1 MKKARKIVSIIV
13 TLCFLLTL
21 VPAGAFAAPKDTE
34 TPFDDVQTTDWFYDT
49 VQYVYDEGLMA
60 GTGDRIFSPQQTT
73 TRGMIVTILHRMAGS
88 PEAEAQDFTDV
99 DPDAWYAP
107 AINWSIESGVG
118 AGYGGGLFGPDDAIT
133 REQMASFLY
142 RYAELEGYDVS
153 AVGDLDDFADA
164 SEVSNWAEDVMSWAV
179 GADLFAGR
187 DNNNLAPQGLT
198 TRAEAATI
206 LMRYCENIV
215 GKSAEDPSD
224 EPSDDPSDEPDSP
237 DTDDPSEDN
246 PSIDPTPD
254 EPSIAETFTVTFD
267 SDGGS
272 AVAAQKVK
280 DGEKAKEPAVPTKD
294 GFVFM
299 GWQLADSAES
309 YDFSEPVTGDLSLI
323 AIWATDVGDGDSIYT
338 LENEQVSFDE
348 EEQLYYVN
356 NILLVSVE
364 KGLNDVAKQ
373 QIADLVNGSI
383 AGDISG
389 DYNLL
394 QIQVNASSYSE
405 LNTMA
410 EKLMQDHR
418 VMLASPDL
426 PTPDEKEDDYKLIFD
441 NYLEGGDW
449 WYGAVRADEAWG
461 KYSSYFS
468 EITVGVVDSGIDSEH
483 EDLSGKISFASPLFE
498 ANNNSF
504 YVDENY
510 YALNHGTGVAGVLAA
525 KHDENGID
533 GIAGNANI
541 VFASWELENAGD
553 AEWESTTSDLYA
565 ISCVLAHEEQP
576 KIINCSYTRL
586 HISKDVFEQR
596 KQEEIDNHVAES
608 ECKYNYASYD
618 DYLAALRNSANINA
632 QYYSDVMCQLIK
644 SGKDLLVV
652 HAAGNGENNAGPGVD
667 AIYAAGWAAITQ
679 ENSGKLCQKYGM
691 TFSELE
697 DHFLV
702 VSGTK
707 KGVSD
712 GKYHVGSDFNYGE
725 TVDICAPGIDINT
738 LRASRKGNN
747 YGKTEGT
754 SLAAPIVSG
763 VAALVWSVNPSLSA
777 GDVRDILLQNHLYEA
792 DITRDGVTYT
802 YPMVDAYAAV
812 KAAVEGVENTVS
824 GRVLDADVDP
834 KTPIENVTVT
844 VSDASGKEIS
854 TTTAETGAF
863 TAIVDEPGTYTLTF
877 SKDGYKTV
885 VKTDVKIQGRGTI
898 GDIEMT
904 SSVSGDNI
912 FAQLPSEFVFTSGA
926 GGWATELT
934 LNDDGSFTG
943 QYYDYNLGIT
953 GPNYPNGSAYICNF
967 TGKFSTPQK
976 ISEYVYSMELESLE
990 TEGTPDS
997 VYYKDGI
1004 QYTVAKPYGITE
1016 NSNYLIYLPGCP
1028 SDDLDAGFIG
1038 WASIKFDNRDSLPVG
1053 VYGIYNVNDTKGFVG
1068 RSENSPW
1075 YKDYIYSYNSYRSE
1089 LWPRYSGQSSL
1100 NFWPSSGAATL
1111 SLRFDWNGEQH
1122 AEIVASD
1129 YNGTGNYYVVL
1140 DFDDE
1145 YRSVKVDVTS
1155 VSGYNLE
1162 PWGGTSE
1169 GTLSAEYTLS

>member
-21 VPAGAFAAPKDTE
+21 MPAGAFAAPKDTE

-107 AINWSIESGVG
+107 AINWSIGSGVG

-142 RYAELEGYDVS
+142 RYAELKEYDVS
-153 AVGDLDDFADA
+153 AVGDLNDFADA
-164 SEVSNWAEDVMSWAV
+164 SAVSDWAEDVMSWAV
-179 GADLFAGR
+179 GAELFAGR
-187 DNNNLAPQGLT
+187 DNNQLAPQGLT

-215 GKSAEDPSD
+215 GTSAEDP
-224 EPSDDPSDEPDSP
+224 
-237 DTDDPSEDN
+237 
-246 PSIDPTPD
+246 PD
-254 EPSIAETFTVTFD
+254 EPSIDETFTVTFD

-280 DGEKAKEPAVPTKD
+280 DGEKAKEPAVPAKD

-309 YDFSEPVTGDLSLI
+309 YDFSEPVTGNLSLI

-441 NYLEGGDW
+441 NSLQGGDW
-449 WYGAVRADEAWG
+449 WYSAVRADEAWE

-468 EITVGVVDSGIDSEH
+468 EITVGVVDTGIDGEH
-483 EDLSGKISFASPLFE
+483 EDLSGKVSFASPLFE

-510 YALNHGTGVAGVLAA
+510 DALDHGTGVAGVLAA

-541 VFASWELENAGD
+541 VFASRNLENVGD
-553 AEWESTTSDLYA
+553 AEWESMTSDLYA
-565 ISCVLAHEEQP
+565 ISCVLAHEDQP
-576 KIINCSYTRL
+576 KIINCSYAWPYM
-586 HISKDVFEQR
+586 SKDVFEQR
-596 KQEEIDNHVAES
+596 KQEEIDNHVTES
-608 ECKYNYASYD
+608 EQQYNYASYE
-618 DYLAALRNSANINA
+618 DYLVALRNSTNIDA
-632 QYYSDVMCQLIK
+632 KYYSDMMCQFIK
-644 SGKDLLVV
+644 SGKDLLIVQG
-652 HAAGNGENNAGPGVD
+652 AGNGENNTGPGVD
-667 AIYAAGWAAITQ
+667 AFYSAHWAAITS
-679 ENSGKLCQKYGM
+679 ENSGELCQKYGM

-697 DHFLV
+697 DHFLI
-702 VSGTK
+702 VSGTN

-712 GKYHVGSDFNYGE
+712 GKYHVHPDFNYGE
-725 TVDICAPGIDINT
+725 TVDICAPGIEINT
-738 LRASRKGNN
+738 LQASRDGNN

-777 GDVRDILLQNHLYEA
+777 GEVREILLQNHLYEA
-792 DITRDGVTYT
+792 DTTRNGVTYT

-812 KAAVEGVENTVS
+812 EAAVKGVEHIVS
-824 GRVLDADVDP
+824 GRVLDADVEQ
-834 KTPIENVTVT
+834 KVPIEDVIVT

-854 TTTAETGAF
+854 TTTTAETGAF
-863 TAIVDEPGTYTLTF
+863 IAIVDEPGTYTLTF
-877 SKDGYKTV
+877 SKDGYETV
-885 VKTDVKIQGRGTI
+885 VKNDVEIQGRGTI

-943 QYYDYNLGIT
+943 QYHDSEPSLT
-953 GPNYPNGSAYICNF
+953 GTNYPYGTVYICEF
-967 TGKFSTPQK
+967 YGKFTTPQK
-976 ISEYVYSMELESLE
+976 NSEYVYTTKIESIE
-990 TEGTPDS
+990 AEGAPGS
-997 VYYKDGI
+997 VYYQDGVKYI
-1004 QYTVAKPYGITE
+1004 VSSLSDAAGLSIDGEYC
-1016 NSNYLIYLPGCP
+1016 IYLSGCP
-1028 SDDLDAGFIG
+1028 LKDIDETFLR
-1038 WASIKFDNRDSLPVG
+1038 WASLISSNQKCLPVG
-1053 VYGIYNVNDTKGFVG
+1053 VYGIGDGFVG
-1068 RSENSPW
+1068 ESENSPW
-1075 YKDYIYSYNSYRSE
+1075 DKDYGYSYNSYRSE
-1089 LWPRYSGQSSL
+1089 LWPRYTGQSSL

-1129 YNGTGNYYVVL
+1129 YNGKGNYYVVL

-1155 VSGYNLE
+1155 VSSYNLE

>member
-107 AINWSIESGVG
+107 AISWSIESGVG

-142 RYAELEGYDVS
+142 RYAELKEYDVS
-153 AVGDLDDFADA
+153 AVGDLEDFADA
-164 SEVSNWAEDVMSWAV
+164 SAVSDWAEDVMSWAV
-179 GADLFAGR
+179 GSDLFAGR
-187 DNNNLAPQGLT
+187 DNNQLAPQGLT

-215 GKSAEDPSD
+215 GTSAEDP
-224 EPSDDPSDEPDSP
+224 
-237 DTDDPSEDN
+237 
-246 PSIDPTPD
+246 PD
-254 EPSIAETFTVTFD
+254 EPSIDETFTVTFD

-280 DGEKAKEPAVPTKD
+280 DGEKAKEPAVPAKD

-309 YDFSEPVTGDLSLI
+309 YDFSEPVTGNLSLI

-441 NYLEGGDW
+441 NSLQGGDW
-449 WYGAVRADEAWG
+449 WYSAVRADEAWE

-468 EITVGVVDSGIDSEH
+468 EITVGVVDTGIDGEH
-483 EDLSGKISFASPLFE
+483 EDLSGKVSFASPLFE

-510 YALNHGTGVAGVLAA
+510 DALDHGTGVAGVLAA

-565 ISCVLAHEEQP
+565 ISCMLAHEEQP
-576 KIINCSYTRL
+576 KIINCSYTWRYM
-586 HISKDVFEQR
+586 SKDVFERR

-608 ECKYNYASYD
+608 EQQYNYASYD
-618 DYLAALRNSANINA
+618 DYLVALRNSTNINA
-632 QYYSDVMCQLIK
+632 KYYSDMMCQFIK
-644 SGKDLLVV
+644 SGKDLLIV
-652 HAAGNGENNAGPGVD
+652 HAAGNGEDNAGPGVD
-667 AIYAAGWAAITQ
+667 TFYSAHWAAITP
-679 ENSGKLCQKYGM
+679 ENSGELCQKYGM

-697 DHFLV
+697 DHFLI
-702 VSGTK
+702 VSGTN

-712 GKYHVGSDFNYGE
+712 GKYHVDPDFNYGE
-725 TVDICAPGIDINT
+725 TVDICAPGIEINT
-738 LRASRKGNN
+738 LQASRDGNN

-777 GDVRDILLQNHLYEA
+777 GEVREILLQNHLYEA
-792 DITRDGVTYT
+792 DTTRNGVTYT

-812 KAAVEGVENTVS
+812 EAAVKGVENIVS
-824 GRVLDADVDP
+824 GRVLDADVEQ
-834 KTPIENVTVT
+834 KVPIEDVIVT

-854 TTTAETGAF
+854 TTTTAEIGAF
-863 TAIVDEPGTYTLTF
+863 IAIVDEPGTYTLTF
-877 SKDGYKTV
+877 SKDGYETV
-885 VKTDVKIQGRGTI
+885 VKNDVEIQGRGTI

-943 QYYDYNLGIT
+943 QYHDSEPSLT
-953 GPNYPNGSAYICNF
+953 GTNYPYGTVYICEF
-967 TGKFSTPQK
+967 YGKFTTPQK
-976 ISEYVYSMELESLE
+976 NSEYVYTTKIESIE
-990 TEGTPDS
+990 AEGAPGS
-997 VYYKDGI
+997 VYYQDGVKYI
-1004 QYTVAKPYGITE
+1004 VSSLSDAAGLSIDGEYC
-1016 NSNYLIYLPGCP
+1016 IYLSGCP
-1028 SDDLDAGFIG
+1028 LKDIDEIFLR
-1038 WASIKFDNRDSLPVG
+1038 WASLISSNQKCLPVG
-1053 VYGIYNVNDTKGFVG
+1053 VYGIGDGFVG
-1068 RSENSPW
+1068 ESENSPW
-1075 YKDYIYSYNSYRSE
+1075 DKDYGYSYNSYRSE
-1089 LWPRYSGQSSL
+1089 LWPRYTRQSSL